1 MRFNFFAKKPRT
13 HEGALAPVLSPEVQ
27 LERSL
32 MACLLWEDTFYEDGT
47 SIAERMKDLVPLC
60 ASEQVTALAVKAREE
75 GRLRHAP
82 LLLLR
87 ELARHPDRPQIA
99 DTLAR
104 VIQRADEPAEFLA
117 LYWGEKKQPLSRQ
130 VKLGLAKA
138 FQKFDAYQLAKYDR
152 PGPVFCK
159 G

>member
-1 MRFNFFAKKPRT
+1 
-13 HEGALAPVLSPEVQ
+13 
-27 LERSL
+27 